1 MLYQKDIPEA
11 IACVVSPKDNTS
23 PIYRIT
29 NEGMNHLQKCQNKG
43 AIFHEHPKDVIFFEE
58 VDVDYYD
65 GETTIMD
72 FRTNNSESNITNDM
86 EMEDSLPDIDHPRRY
101 RDSFERID
109 FTKIAE
115 KFRAGVVP
123 IGRPRKDK
131 NATHSFK
138 TTKQSSSDK
147 SNRMILTKNDLD
159 LLLMVTNRP
168 KRGVVILVQ
177 KIRQNLLHPLIFQK
191 NCLQISPAP
200 TKPAKQQLRFVFYAK
215 LLHATFVVI
224 ILKTSQ
230 SAYVETA
237 MFRTLKK
244 VIKF

>member
-23 PIYRIT
+23 SIYRIT

-115 KFRAGVVP
+115 KFRAGVIP
-123 IGRPRKDK
+123 KGRPRKDK

-138 TTKQSSSDK
+138 TTKPSSSDK
-147 SNRMILTKNDLD
+147 IKSND
-159 LLLMVTNRP
+159 TNKKRP
-168 KRGVVILVQ
+168 RPTTNGDEPPKKRGRHPGSKNKAKSSASSNLSKELPPNIPCPYKTCETTAWVCFFM
-177 KIRQNLLHPLIFQK
+177 QNCYMRLL
-191 NCLQISPAP
+191 
-200 TKPAKQQLRFVFYAK
+200 
-215 LLHATFVVI
+215 
-224 ILKTSQ
+224 
-230 SAYVETA
+230 
-237 MFRTLKK
+237 
-244 VIKF
+244 